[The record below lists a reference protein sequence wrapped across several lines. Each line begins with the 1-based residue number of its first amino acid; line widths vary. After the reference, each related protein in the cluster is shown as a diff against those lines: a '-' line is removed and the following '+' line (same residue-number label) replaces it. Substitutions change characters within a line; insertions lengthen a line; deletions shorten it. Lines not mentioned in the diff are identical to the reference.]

1 MNSPM
6 NLHVNSTTVIYEFN
20 QNCCMKIS
28 SEDPCCILTGL
39 APVAAH
45 LVFQKRTGEIQLA
58 IRSSISQ

>member
-45 LVFQKRTGEIQLA
+45 LVFQKRTG
-58 IRSSISQ
+58 